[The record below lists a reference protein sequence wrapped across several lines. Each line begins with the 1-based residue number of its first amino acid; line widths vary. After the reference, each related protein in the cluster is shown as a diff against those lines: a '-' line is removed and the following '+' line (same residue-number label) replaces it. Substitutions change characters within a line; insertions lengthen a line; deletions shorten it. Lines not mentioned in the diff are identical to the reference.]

1 MDKKEFEKFVVEAVE
16 MIPEKI
22 MKMAENVQICVE
34 DEPTEKQINSLKMK
48 KRDILFGLYEG
59 IPKTKRGN
67 YGFSLPDKITIFK
80 NSIEKVAF
88 SREEIREKVKK
99 TIWHEI
105 AHHFGID
112 EDRVRNLERK
122 RFHKTN

>member
-1 MDKKEFEKFVVEAVE
+1 
-16 MIPEKI
+16 
-22 MKMAENVQICVE
+22 MAENVQICIE
-34 DEPTEKQINSLKMK
+34 DRPTEKQIKDLKIK
-48 KRDILFGLYEG
+48 KGYILFGLYEG

-112 EDRVRNLERK
+112 EYKVKNLEK
-122 RFHKTN
+122 KKFHKID